1 MGAVIHVE
9 AGCWRVEGLFS
20 VIKEPSRSLHVRCF
34 CAYGEGHWSLIF
46 IVGVRPL
53 TSFWGLFQDSPET
66 AVCTFFI
73 WKPLPAFVENIPPF
87 SLQMPRLRS
96 HPRRIWRGNPW
107 PGHRGPLHFHSLKPR
122 LGGPAVAGY
131 HAVCGKVTVSFRSV
145 WREGALFNVDLEAK
159 TTVHKFRHSWTLSV
173 LGICGIHSDWF

>member
-1 MGAVIHVE
+1 MCAVSVRMVRAIGVSYLLLE
-9 AGCWRVEGLFS
+9 WDLWPPFGDFS
-20 VIKEPSRSLHVRCF
+20 KTHQKWPYVL
-34 CAYGEGHWSLIF
+34 
-46 IVGVRPL
+46 
-53 TSFWGLFQDSPET
+53 
-66 AVCTFFI
+66 FFI

-96 HPRRIWRGNPW
+96 HSRRIWRGNPW

-122 LGGPAVAGY
+122 LGGPVVAGY

-145 WREGALFNVDLEAK
+145 WRAGALFNVDLEAK

>member
-1 MGAVIHVE
+1 MCAVSVRMVRAIGVSYLLLE
-9 AGCWRVEGLFS
+9 WDLWPPFGDFS
-20 VIKEPSRSLHVRCF
+20 KTHQK
-34 CAYGEGHWSLIF
+34 
-46 IVGVRPL
+46 RPYVL
-53 TSFWGLFQDSPET
+53 
-66 AVCTFFI
+66 FFI

-87 SLQMPRLRS
+87 SLQMPRLWS
-96 HPRRIWRGNPW
+96 HPRRIWWGNPW

>member
-1 MGAVIHVE
+1 MGAIIHVE

-20 VIKEPSRSLHVRCF
+20 VIKEPSRSLHVCCF

-87 SLQMPRLRS
+87 SLQMPRLWS
-96 HPRRIWRGNPW
+96 HPRRIWWGNPW

-131 HAVCGKVTVSFRSV
+131 HAVCGKVTVSFRS
-145 WREGALFNVDLEAK
+145 
-159 TTVHKFRHSWTLSV
+159 
-173 LGICGIHSDWF
+173 CGGKEPYSM